1 MGHMLAVI
9 SPAKKL
15 NYTALER
22 DIPATLPEYQ
32 KDAVSLARTAKQL
45 SLTGLRALMDI
56 SQDLAK
62 LNKERFKAFEAT
74 STEQNSKQ
82 AALAFD
88 GDTYQ
93 GLQAES
99 FSDADFE
106 YSQDHLRILSGL
118 YGLLKPLDLMQPY
131 RLEMGSRLKT
141 RRGNNLYA
149 YWGDQL
155 GKALDEVSGGAPV
168 VNLASQEYF
177 KAAKSEK
184 MKSPVITCSFKEEKG
199 NELKMVGFFAKNA
212 RGAMARFM
220 IQNRVDRLEGLKDF
234 DLNGYG
240 FRADLSSDA
249 EFVFS
254 RPSTT

>member
-1 MGHMLAVI
+1 MLAVI

-15 NYTALER
+15 NYDPVKG
-22 DIPATLPEYQ
+22 DIPATMPEFQ
-32 KDAVSLARTAKQL
+32 DDATRLARTAKQL
-45 SLTGLRALMDI
+45 SLTGLRGLMDI

-62 LNKERFKAFEAT
+62 LNKERFKAFEPAST
-74 STEQNSKQ
+74 SQNAKQ

-93 GLQAES
+93 GLQADC
-99 FSDADFE
+99 FSRADFD
-106 YSQDHLRILSGL
+106 YAQDHLRILSGL

-141 RRGNNLYA
+141 RRGANLYS

-155 GKALDEVSGGAPV
+155 GKALDTVSGGAPV
-168 VNLASQEYF
+168 VNLASTEYF
-177 KAAKSEK
+177 KAAKSDR
-184 MKSPVITCSFKEEKG
+184 MTSPVITCAFKEEKG
-199 NELKMVGFFAKNA
+199 NALKMVGFFAKNA

-220 IQNRVDRLEGLKDF
+220 IQNRVDRIEGLKDF
-234 DLNGYG
+234 DLNGYK
-240 FRADLSSDA
+240 FRSDLSDDG

-254 RPSTT
+254 RPATT